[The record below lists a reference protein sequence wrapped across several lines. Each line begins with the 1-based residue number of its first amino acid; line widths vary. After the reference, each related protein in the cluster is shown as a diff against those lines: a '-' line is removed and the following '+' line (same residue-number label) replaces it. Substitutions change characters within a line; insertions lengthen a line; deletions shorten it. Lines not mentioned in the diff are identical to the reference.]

1 MTQTHSVPPENLRL
15 IEEIHSLK
23 KQRNAVILAHN
34 YQLNEVQEIA
44 DFTGDSLEL
53 SRKAASVDA
62 DVIVFC
68 GVHFMAETAAIL
80 CPEKTVLL
88 PVAEAGC
95 PMADM
100 ITPEELRAFQAE
112 HPGAVTVTYVNS
124 TAQIKAMSDICCTSA
139 NAHRVLASIPRETP
153 VLFVPDRHLG
163 EWVSRDSGWDNVHLW
178 PGFCPVHQRILPE
191 DIRRLR
197 ERFPDAVVMVH
208 PECDM
213 AVCRLADFVE
223 STGGMLRRVME
234 LPAGATVILGTE
246 MGLINRL
253 QVLRPDVFIVSA
265 GPDLVCA
272 NMKMTRLVHVRDSLR
287 DLVHRITVSPDV
299 AAAARRAIERMLALP

>member
-1 MTQTHSVPPENLRL
+1 MKTSSVPPENKRL
-15 IEEIHSLK
+15 AEEIRELAR
-23 KQRNAVILAHN
+23 QRNAVVLAHN

-53 SRKAASVDA
+53 SRKAAAVDA
-62 DVIVFC
+62 NVIVFC
-68 GVHFMAETAAIL
+68 GVHFMAETAAVL

-88 PVAEAGC
+88 PSPEAGC

-124 TAQIKAMSDICCTSA
+124 TAEVKALSDICCTSA
-139 NAHRVLASIPRETP
+139 NAQRVLESIPPETP

-163 EWVSRDSGWDNVHLW
+163 EWASRNLGRGNVYFW
-178 PGFCPVHQRILPE
+178 PGFCPVHQRILPD
-191 DIRRLR
+191 DISRLR
-197 ERFPDAVVMVH
+197 ARFPEAVVMVH

-213 AVCRLADFVE
+213 AVCEMADFVE
-223 STGGMLRRVME
+223 STGGMLRRVLG
-234 LPAGATVILGTE
+234 LPSGAAVILGTE

-253 QVLRPDVFIVSA
+253 QALRPDLLILPA

-272 NMKMTRLVHVRDSLR
+272 NMKMTRLVHVRDALLH
-287 DLVHRITVSPDV
+287 LVHRVTVPEDV
-299 AAAARRAIERMLALP
+299 ARAARRAIERMLALP